1 MKRSRMWLLGA
12 LVALAGLGVTGC
24 KDKVGPKP
32 PTFKLPAVGGGEC
45 DLAAQKGKVVL
56 LEFWS
61 FRCPYC
67 RKEVA
72 ELKKVGSKIDPKKVV
87 IFSVH
92 SFGGARME
100 PQLTKFDFGPNVKV
114 CMGDRD
120 IIKKYKELPKPYGIH
135 GVPHMLLLDK
145 TGHIRRYHR
154 GLTKADKLLE
164 DIKKYAD

>member
-1 MKRSRMWLLGA
+1 MNRSKVLLFVG
-12 LVALAGLGVTGC
+12 LVASSGMSLLGC

-32 PTFKLPAVGGGEC
+32 PAFKIPAVGGGEC

-61 FRCPYC
+61 YRCPYC

-72 ELKKVGSKIDPKKVV
+72 QLKKVGSKIDPKKVV

-92 SFGGARME
+92 SFGGAKME
-100 PQLTKFDFGPNVKV
+100 PQLAKFDFGPNVKV
-114 CMGDRD
+114 CMGDREL
-120 IIKKYKELPKPYGIH
+120 IKKYKDLPKPYGIH

-145 TGHIRRYHR
+145 TGHIRRSHR

-164 DIKKYAD
+164 GINKYAN

>member
-1 MKRSRMWLLGA
+1 MKRSQRLLGLA
-12 LVALAGLGVTGC
+12 LAAAASVGLVAC

-67 RKEVA
+67 RKEVP

-87 IFSVH
+87 IYSIH
-92 SFGGARME
+92 SFGGAKME
-100 PQLTKFDFGPNVKV
+100 SRLTQFDFGPNVKV
-114 CMGDRD
+114 CLGDRE

-164 DIKKYAD
+164 DIKKYTD